1 MPQKNLETTVG
12 RYHNFRKHPS
22 NKILWYI
29 ITINILLMS
38 TEILMG
44 LQIGELSFDD
54 EKVFLYFIN
63 FS

>member
-1 MPQKNLETTVG
+1 
-12 RYHNFRKHPS
+12 
-22 NKILWYI
+22 
-29 ITINILLMS
+29 MS